1 MRKTNQLQKRME
13 HMKVGG
19 VPTFVKTP
27 RERAEAFNIAG
38 RFNWS
43 IMTRKRIGAVGYEIH
58 RSK

>member
-1 MRKTNQLQKRME
+1 ME